1 MQIFQ
6 KSVIQKHV
14 NNLDTEK
21 VDKAFEIFRKNYN
34 HPKIEQVKSLKEE
47 EYQDGF
53 FRDIFVD
60 VLGYTLRPDENFNL
74 QREFKNQSDGKK
86 ADGAILKDDN
96 AIAVIELKSTKTKDL
111 TKVTQQAFNYK
122 NNQPECKFIITS
134 NFQKLRF
141 YIDYSNEYEEFDLFS
156 LNREQF
162 NLLYL
167 ILHKDSIFKGLPI
180 QLKKET
186 QFHEKEVSQE
196 LYKDYSNFKSK
207 LFDNLILNQPEE
219 DKLLLFKKSQ
229 KLLDRFLFILFAED
243 SGLLPPNSISRM
255 IERFEILKDEDA
267 YKPIYEIFKQYF
279 GYMNIGRKGKKSADD
294 IPAYNGGLF
303 YEDNILNDFK
313 IDDEVLINDLK
324 KLSTY
329 DFSSEVDVNIL
340 GQIFEHS
347 LNEIEDVT
355 AEIEGTVSDQKRS
368 KRKKDGVFYTPK
380 YITTYIVAN
389 TIGKLCVDKKK
400 ELDIEE
406 IEFDNSFLKA
416 DRSLS
421 VKGKKLFKKLTA
433 YKTWLTE
440 LKIVDPA
447 CGSGA
452 FLNQSLNF
460 LIEEHE
466 KIDDIIAELTDSPL
480 RLFDTDKNILE
491 NNLFGVDINQESV
504 EIAQL
509 SLWLRTAKKDRKLS
523 ILNNNIKCGNS
534 LLASEFDWHKEFPQV
549 FKEKNKKLYH
559 ITTAVHDS
567 RTSKRMMD
575 FKVRERREMGTNPYP
590 NIIYFTKE
598 EDLILTEA
606 IAEIVAKDHLKLV
619 AYNICADHMHL
630 LMACDINEVAS
641 IMQKIKSITA
651 KRVNDARYITSDYF
665 TMGHDP
671 LQNDHNPLQN
681 DHNPL
686 RNKDKNRKPV
696 WQQKYSA
703 PKEIK
708 SEKQLQNTITYIQ
721 NNRTKHQLPQHEKTI
736 ESIIKKMC
744 CSVDEALEPEFTGG
758 FDVVIGNPPYIKEY
772 TNKQAFDGLRDLPS
786 YQGKM
791 DLWYMFGDLAL
802 DIVKKDYGLIGYIAP
817 NNWITNSGASK
828 FRNLVLQKGKLNEF
842 IDFGNFKV
850 FDSAG
855 IQTMIYIMQRTD
867 DNENYNFSYSK
878 VLNSKIKHEDAQ
890 LFLEHLKDEKYE
902 YFKAN
907 IDKKEN
913 LDKPINFVN
922 AELTL
927 ILDNIKAKQN
937 FSFDKNEI
945 AQGIVPNPDVVNSR
959 NISKFTKNEIE
970 ENKIEVGQGV
980 FVIDKNLIQ
989 NSKFI
994 KPLFEPEN
1002 FERYYHNPKFVKEL
1016 IYIPKGEE
1024 PEDQVLEHL
1033 DKYRPIMEERRENKS
1048 GSILYYNLHWP
1059 RDEKFFK
1066 KGGKIISLRKCPKRP
1081 IFSYTDID
1089 CYVMLSFNV
1098 IKTNRLNHKYLTG
1111 LLNSDLMA
1119 FWLKYQGKMQGDLYQ
1134 VDKAP
1139 LMDLPIIEPSEDIQN
1154 KVAELVTNI
1163 IETKQ
1168 KEIDYKALLNKAKT
1182 DNHFDREIQLSKDL
1196 EQFAEDLKQAEN
1208 IINTIIFELYELN
1221 QSEITTIEKNV
1232 N

>member
-14 NNLDTEK
+14 NNLDKDK
-21 VDKAFEIFRKNYN
+21 VDKAFDIFRQNYN
-34 HPKIEQVKSLKEE
+34 QAKIEQIKTLKEE

-86 ADGAILKDDN
+86 ADGAILKDEN

-111 TKVTQQAFNYK
+111 TKITQQAFNYK

-141 YIDYSNEYEEFDLFS
+141 YIDYSNEYEEFDLFA
-156 LNREQF
+156 LDRDKF
-162 NLLYL
+162 NLLFL
-167 ILHKDSIFKGLPI
+167 ILHKDNIFKGLPI

-186 QFHEKEVSQE
+186 QFHEKEVSEE

-207 LFDNLILNQPEE
+207 LFDNLILNHPGK

-243 SGLLPPNSISRM
+243 SGLLPPNSIPRM
-255 IERFEILKDEDA
+255 IKRFEILKEEDA

-279 GYMNIGRKGKKSADD
+279 GYMNIGRKGKKIADD

-303 YEDNILNDFK
+303 YEDKTLNDFK
-313 IDDEVLINDLK
+313 IGDEVLINDLK

-347 LNEIEDVT
+347 LNEIEEVT
-355 AEIEGTVSDQKRS
+355 AEIEGTISDQKRS

-389 TIGKLCVDKKK
+389 TIGKLCIDKKAV
-400 ELDIEE
+400 LDIEE
-406 IEFDNSFLKA
+406 IEFDDSYLKA
-416 DRSLS
+416 DKSLS
-421 VKGKKLFKKLTA
+421 AKGKKLFKKLTH
-433 YKTWLTE
+433 YKTWLTD
-440 LKIVDPA
+440 LKIIDPA

-452 FLNQSLNF
+452 FLNQALNF

-466 KIDDIIAELTDSPL
+466 KIDDIIAELTNSPL

-491 NNLFGVDINQESV
+491 NNLFGVDINEESV

-523 ILNNNIKCGNS
+523 KLSNNIKCGNS
-534 LLASEFDWHKEFPQV
+534 LLKSNFDWNKEF
-549 FKEKNKKLYH
+549 
-559 ITTAVHDS
+559 S
-567 RTSKRMMD
+567 
-575 FKVRERREMGTNPYP
+575 G
-590 NIIYFTKE
+590 
-598 EDLILTEA
+598 
-606 IAEIVAKDHLKLV
+606 
-619 AYNICADHMHL
+619 
-630 LMACDINEVAS
+630 
-641 IMQKIKSITA
+641 IMQ
-651 KRVNDARYITSDYF
+651 N
-665 TMGHDP
+665 
-671 LQNDHNPLQN
+671 
-681 DHNPL
+681 
-686 RNKDKNRKPV
+686 
-696 WQQKYSA
+696 
-703 PKEIK
+703 
-708 SEKQLQNTITYIQ
+708 
-721 NNRTKHQLPQHEKTI
+721 
-736 ESIIKKMC
+736 
-744 CSVDEALEPEFTGG
+744 GG

-828 FRNLVLQKGKLNEF
+828 FRNLVLQKGKLTEF
-842 IDFGNFKV
+842 IDFGDFKV

-855 IQTMIYIMQRTD
+855 IQTMIYIMERSD

-907 IDKKEN
+907 IERKEN

-927 ILDNIKAKQN
+927 IIDKIRAKQN
-937 FSFDKNEI
+937 FSFDKKEI
-945 AQGIVPNPDVVNSR
+945 AQGIVAPQDSLNKKNQEILGEGFNVGDGIFNLS
-959 NISKFTKNEIE
+959 NEEYEKMNLTSKESEIVKPFFTTSELGRFFGINKNKYWVIYTDSSF
-970 ENKIEVGQGV
+970 NKIDS
-980 FVIDKNLIQ
+980 INPYPNL
-989 NSKFI
+989 KT
-994 KPLFEPEN
+994 
-1002 FERYYHNPKFVKEL
+1002 
-1016 IYIPKGEE
+1016 
-1024 PEDQVLEHL
+1024 HL
-1033 DKYRPIMEERRENKS
+1033 DKFQDVITSSNKPYGLHRAREEN
-1048 GSILYYNLHWP
+1048 
-1059 RDEKFFK
+1059 FFK
-1066 KGGKIISLRKCPKRP
+1066 GEKIISLRKCARP
-1081 IFSYTDID
+1081 TFTFTDFD
-1089 CYVMLSFNV
+1089 CYVSQTYFSIQTEN
-1098 IKTNRLNHKYLTG
+1098 LNQKYLTG
-1111 LLNSDLMA
+1111 LLNSDLIA

-1139 LMDLPIIEPSEDIQN
+1139 LMDLPIIKPSEVRQN
-1154 KVAELVTNI
+1154 EIADLVTNI
-1163 IETKQ
+1163 ISTKQ
-1168 KEIDYKALLNKAKT
+1168 KQLDYKQLLEKAKSE
-1182 DNHFDREIQLSKDL
+1182 NNFDREIQLTKEL
-1196 EQFAEDLKQAEN
+1196 EQFSKDINQAEN
-1208 IINTIIFELYELN
+1208 KINSIIFELYDLN
-1221 QSEITTIEKNV
+1221 SSEISTIEKNI